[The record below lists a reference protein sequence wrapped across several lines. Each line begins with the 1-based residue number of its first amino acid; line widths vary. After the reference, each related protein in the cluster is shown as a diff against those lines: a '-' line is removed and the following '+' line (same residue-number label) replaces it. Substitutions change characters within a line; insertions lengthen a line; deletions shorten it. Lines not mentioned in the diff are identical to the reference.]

1 MKIPV
6 VMTIIGPD
14 QPGLVEAL
22 SSLIISHQ
30 GNWEES
36 RMARLAGQFA
46 GILQVKLDQDQ
57 LEAFQSKLESLGKSG
72 LKVILAPTQSSPP
85 KIDKGGQVGL
95 EIVGNDQE
103 GIVNR
108 ISRVLAGHQVN
119 VESFESNCESAP
131 WTGATLFRAKAQ
143 LSIPS
148 QVNVEALRADLEQL
162 ADELMVDLALNQK
175 LQA

>member
-1 MKIPV
+1 MKVPV
-6 VMTIIGPD
+6 VMTVIGPD

-22 SSLIISHQ
+22 SSLVIKHK

-46 GILQVKLDQDQ
+46 GILQVNLDQDK
-57 LEAFQSKLESLGKSG
+57 LETFQAELESLGESG
-72 LKVILAPTQSSPP
+72 LKVHLAPTQTASQKS
-85 KIDKGGQVGL
+85 DKGGQVGL

-108 ISRVLAGHQVN
+108 ISRILANHQVN

-131 WTGATLFRAKAQ
+131 WTGETLFRAKAQ
-143 LSIPS
+143 LSIPN
-148 QVNVEALRADLEQL
+148 QVNIDSLRADLEQL
-162 ADELMVDLALNQK
+162 ADELMVDLALNQRLK
-175 LQA
+175 A